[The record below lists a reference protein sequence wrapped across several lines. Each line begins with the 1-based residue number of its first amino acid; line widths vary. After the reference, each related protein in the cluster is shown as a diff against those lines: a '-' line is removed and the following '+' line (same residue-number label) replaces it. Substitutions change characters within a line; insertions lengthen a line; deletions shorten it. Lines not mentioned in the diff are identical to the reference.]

1 MGDSIVRWV
10 GVRAQDRGMP
20 NLHLPGNLTIGWH
33 AIGGMSWAAFEHTL
47 QYQLLFQPAPRMVFI
62 HLGGNDLLTHS
73 LFKLQKWIQ
82 AGIKYL
88 REAVPHIIILW
99 VDILQ
104 RVDWSPDR
112 SAKINKA
119 IERKRR
125 RVNRF
130 GRQYVT
136 STVGGHFVAVDIDH
150 ATPGFYRSD
159 GTHLSAVGCDFFL
172 DTVRDE
178 IVKYLG
184 P

>member
-1 MGDSIVRWV
+1 
-10 GVRAQDRGMP
+10 MP
-20 NLHLPGNLTIGWH
+20 DLRLPDKLKIGWH

-47 QYQLLFQPAPRMVFI
+47 QYHLLFQPAPRMIFI
-62 HLGGNDLLTHS
+62 HLGGNDLLNCS
-73 LFKLQKWIQ
+73 LFKLKRWIQ

-88 REAVPHIIILW
+88 REAVPHITILW

-104 RVDWSPDR
+104 RVDWSSTGSR
-112 SAKINKA
+112 QVNTA

-130 GRQYVT
+130 GRQHVM
-136 STVGGHFVAVDIDH
+136 STAGGHFLAVDIDH
-150 ATPGFYRSD
+150 ATRGFYRRD

-172 DTVRDE
+172 DAVRDE
-178 IVKYLG
+178 IIKYMC